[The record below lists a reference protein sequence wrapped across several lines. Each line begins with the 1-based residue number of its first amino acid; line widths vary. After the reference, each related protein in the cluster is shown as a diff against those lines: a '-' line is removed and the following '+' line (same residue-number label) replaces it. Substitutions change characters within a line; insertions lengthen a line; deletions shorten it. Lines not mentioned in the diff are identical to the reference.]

1 MFLLVDLSKKLS
13 FHLST
18 GASKNRCGSF
28 QAQSV
33 SLIDRVWEFWIFN
46 NISTVWRMGGSW
58 AKFYCFTQ
66 IEEVKNLKS
75 GSSKNT
81 LRSLLPFYERAENIQ
96 EFVLEPDEAYEWK
109 GVPSSLQDFF
119 PPSIS
124 FSKHV
129 RNSTSEY
136 SEQSLNFW
144 RKKGEICSVSLISW
158 VFVRDG
164 SSFPFPILMLRIG

>member
-18 GASKNRCGSF
+18 GTSKNRCGSF

-33 SLIDRVWEFWIFN
+33 SLIDR
-46 NISTVWRMGGSW
+46 VWRMGGSW

-75 GSSKNT
+75 GSGKNT
-81 LRSLLPFYERAENIQ
+81 LRSLLPFYERAESIQ
-96 EFVLEPDEAYEWK
+96 EFALEPDEAYERK

-119 PPSIS
+119 PSI
-124 FSKHV
+124 FKTCKKFDLWV
-129 RNSTSEY
+129 FRTIQYFWTKKDVICQFRLFLEY
-136 SEQSLNFW
+136 S
-144 RKKGEICSVSLISW
+144 
-158 VFVRDG
+158 
-164 SSFPFPILMLRIG
+164 